1 MEVAVLVF
9 DGFDELDA
17 IGPYE
22 VLANAAQLGAD
33 LRVRLLTLRPA
44 DEVTPAAK
52 AYAFVPMAPSTS
64 GSTL

>member
-22 VLANAAQLGAD
+22 ILVNAAQLGAD
-33 LRVRLLTLRPA
+33 LCVRLLTLRPA
-44 DEVTPAAK
+44 DEVTGSHGLRVRPDG
-52 AYAFVPMAPSTS
+52 PSTS